1 MNEINNNKKVVNV
14 IPGSDYVTDDLV
26 KYPLTNMILAGTTGS
41 GLSNIV
47 NNIIMSLVNNT
58 SPRDLSIEMYCA
70 LDLHSKTFPWLN
82 ENRTIPHFS
91 MQSYVAGAEWLRIE
105 EIAMIISALEIA
117 AKIYDDFDEKV
128 SDKRVLLIVDVRG
141 RDVTYPQRRVLE
153 YIAKFGP
160 RFGVNLFLITYS
172 TDELDYVL
180 EYTPLR
186 LFTRG
191 YGNSS
196 EMVLKCDIGL
206 NEKQS
211 HGFVWV
217 FDVNKPYTYKKLNVK
232 FYPDTFLN
240 KYCKVFST
248 KYLIEDDGWYGSYTK
263 KFRDGSLTAKDLPF
277 IPLFYEL
284 TEDMPYVSEAAIEH
298 NVELIEGLPLPELRA
313 KYLNLLLGI

>member
-26 KYPLTNMILAGTTGS
+26 KYPLTNMVLAGTTGS

-70 LDLHSKTFPWLN
+70 LDLHSKLFPWLN

-117 AKIYDDFDEKV
+117 AEKYDDFNEKV

-160 RFGVNLFLITYS
+160 RFGVNLFLVTYS
-172 TDELDYVL
+172 T
-180 EYTPLR
+180 
-186 LFTRG
+186 RG
-191 YGNSS
+191 FGKHS
-196 EMVLKCDIGL
+196 EMVLGCNIGL
-206 NEKQS
+206 NEKQT

-217 FDVNKPYTYKKLNVK
+217 FDESKPYEYKKLHVK

-263 KFRDGSLTAKDLPF
+263 KFRDGSLTAKNLPF
-277 IPLFYEL
+277 IPLLYEL
-284 TEDMPYVSEAAIEH
+284 TEDMPDVSEAAIER
-298 NVELIEGLPLPELRA
+298 NMEEIERLPLSELRA